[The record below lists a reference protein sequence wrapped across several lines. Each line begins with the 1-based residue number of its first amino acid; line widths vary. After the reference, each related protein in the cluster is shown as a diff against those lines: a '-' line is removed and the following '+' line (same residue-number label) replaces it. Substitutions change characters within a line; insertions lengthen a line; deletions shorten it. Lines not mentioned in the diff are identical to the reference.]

1 MAGIRID
8 HRIPSVITEP
18 PYTILELAR
27 VGLMDVP
34 DWQYVETHIEQYE
47 DPDGTKKIRLKE

>member
-1 MAGIRID
+1 
-8 HRIPSVITEP
+8 VITEP

-34 DWQYVETHIEQYE
+34 DWKYVETHVEEYE
-47 DPDGTKKIRLKE
+47 DPDGTKKIRLRD